1 MSENTIQP
9 ELSPPRDE
17 AIPES
22 YALYVDTDQISVWQ
36 YRASITAPDG
46 QWHFVEK
53 LGREND
59 PRLTLEVAT
68 LKPPTADGYWIYSRS
83 YDCRLDC
90 A

>member
-1 MSENTIQP
+1 MGENTTPP

-36 YRASITAPDG
+36 YRVSIADPDG
-46 QWHFVEK
+46 KWRFVEK
-53 LGREND
+53 LGRQNN
-59 PRLTLEVAT
+59 PRLTLEDAT
-68 LKPPTADGYWIYSRS
+68 LKPPTAEGYWIYGRS

-90 A
+90 E